1 MPQLPNIP
9 TGRTRLAPT
18 PSGYL
23 HVGNAFN
30 FLLTERLAR
39 SSGSRLLLRIDDLD
53 QERVRPEYIEDIFRS
68 LEWLGITW
76 DEGPSGPDDFQR
88 NWSQRL
94 RLEKYRALAARLRS
108 AGHTYACVCSRAQLE
123 ALRSTG
129 EEHACRN
136 GPVVMGRV
144 ASVRLRIPD
153 PCPVRIMELSGAQT
167 VDLHHEMPDP
177 VMEQR
182 GTGRPA
188 YQLTSLCDDVAYG
201 VTFLVRGRDL
211 VAFHSVSDPCGAM
224 PWPAIVHSDPHPTPS
239 AGHGR
244 RGCEIVQIGRSYFLG
259 DSAWVWGRTGRLAKV
274 GGPVHRDRR
283 VGGQS
288 LKARREDRS
297 TCRPMGSLTSKPV
310 WLSASTSLLKVFSET
325 PE

>member
-211 VAFHSVSDPCGAM
+211 WPSTVCQIHVAQCLGLRSFTAIRTLHHPLVMDAEGAKL
-224 PWPAIVHSDPHPTPS
+224 SKS
-239 AGHGR
+239 
-244 RGCEIVQIGRSYFLG
+244 
-259 DSAWVWGRTGRLAKV
+259 TGV
-274 GGPVHRDRR
+274 
-283 VGGQS
+283 
-288 LKARREDRS
+288 
-297 TCRPMGSLTSKPV
+297 
-310 WLSASTSLLKVFSET
+310 TSLVTLRGSGVGPDGLRRSVDRFIET
-325 PE
+325 GVLEVSP